1 MSLYEEMVANG
12 HVNPVQQ
19 NNPSQGSKPS
29 LYDEM
34 VQNQYA
40 TPTEEQPMVESFRA
54 SNIPP
59 SYASSEERL
68 RAAGVDPTKANQI
81 QQGEPGFIQS
91 VAQNIARPFLNVGA
105 STYAVSDAVRNL
117 VQGNRQGAQQ
127 ALDKPYDFGYFG
139 KGIKPMGSVTPQEAL
154 TPDGMGTV
162 ARDAASNALQLAP
175 YTFGGG
181 FSPTKPGL
189 LSKMVAGGKTGSTVG
204 SMSSLGSAIGDKAS
218 LRDTAA
224 RTAVGAVGGG
234 ITGATIPLIQE
245 GVRRTLG
252 ATSGLGNK
260 TLEKFTSKPDS
271 IKYGQDA
278 ISSGGENGGYYQLG
292 QDLKDKLVSDK
303 SIADSA
309 WKAAST
315 NFQKANPNVRLN
327 VAEQLGDIA
336 TPLQDFGLNVVKD
349 KGKFAV
355 IADGPTGF
363 SDKQLSEVS
372 KLLNKFSTY
381 KALRPEQLP
390 RLLQEISAAYEAV
403 PIGNNGPLPYHA
415 LIMQMKAPVA
425 NAVKATMPK
434 DLLESYALQ
443 EAYYDAM
450 DRYGSRVIDKAGES
464 TMNASNFLRSIGN
477 PGRGELRDKVGQGL
491 VNRVQS
497 IKDAE
502 AISHVLP
509 PTGSRN
515 EDVFRQLFAYFGAI
529 PTGGASIA
537 VASPAVVGNAAL
549 GVGRLG
555 QAGVTGALKTGIL
568 EGVSEP
574 TGKALLTQARKR
586 ILGQ

>member
-40 TPTEEQPMVESFRA
+40 TPTQEQPTPEVFRA
-54 SNIPP
+54 TIPP
-59 SYASSEERL
+59 SYASSEDRL
-68 RAAGVDPTKANQI
+68 RAAGVDPSKANQT
-81 QQGEPGFIQS
+81 QQGEPGFFQS
-91 VAQNIARPFLNVGA
+91 VAQGVARPFLNVGA
-105 STYAVSDAVRNL
+105 STYAAVDAARNL
-117 VQGNRQGAQQ
+117 VQGNPQEAQRT
-127 ALDKPYDFGYFG
+127 LDKTYDFGFLG
-139 KGIKPMGSVTPQEAL
+139 KGIKPMGSVSPDKAL
-154 TPDGMGTV
+154 TSEGVGTV
-162 ARDAASNALQLAP
+162 VRDATSNALQLAP

-181 FSPTKPGL
+181 FLPTKPGVL
-189 LSKMVAGGKTGSTVG
+189 GKVIAGAKTGSTVG
-204 SMSSLGSAIGDKAS
+204 GMSSLGSAIGDKSS
-218 LRDTAA
+218 LEDTAV
-224 RTAVGAVGGG
+224 RTAFGALGGG
-234 ITGATIPLIQE
+234 VTGAAIPLIQE

-271 IKYGQDA
+271 IKYGQEA

-303 SIADSA
+303 SIADST
-309 WKAAST
+309 WVAASN
-315 NFQKANPNVRLN
+315 NFQKKNPNVRLN

-336 TPLQDFGLNVVKD
+336 TPLRKFGLYVVKD
-349 KGKFAV
+349 KGRLAV
-355 IADGPTGF
+355 VADGPTGF
-363 SDKQLSEVS
+363 SDKQLGEVS

-390 RLLQEISAAYEAV
+390 RLLDEMSAAYEAV
-403 PIGNNGPLPYHA
+403 KIGNNGPLPYHA

-425 NAVKATMPK
+425 NAVKAVMPEE
-434 DLLESYALQ
+434 LLNSYALQ

-450 DRYGSRVIDKAGES
+450 EKYGSRVIDKAGES

-477 PGRGELRDKVGQGL
+477 PGRGELRDKVGKGL

-502 AISHVLP
+502 AISRVLP

-549 GVGRLG
+549 GIGKLG

-586 ILGQ
+586 ILGK